1 MKKSID
7 NIKNQL
13 NYSKAGKYSTYFY
26 SYVFNMNSETN
37 KKLLKLKKRK
47 KLYNDILQEEDVSIP
62 NEDEDE
68 IDPYYQYNIFDKDY
82 SPKLVINKNQK
93 NDKEFE
99 IKGSCSYL
107 NKINS
112 KENEPV
118 MKYLKS
124 VGNLKI
130 SKNVEDGLKFLFSIH
145 FEDTLIITSG
155 KLYNEFIEK
164 FQANL
169 NNVSIIPKIIIFT
182 ADKNKFLDN
191 NKNYKN
197 YNSF

>member
-1 MKKSID
+1 MATNLLWID
-7 NIKNQL
+7 SQ
-13 NYSKAGKYSTYFY
+13 
-26 SYVFNMNSETN
+26 
-37 KKLLKLKKRK
+37 
-47 KLYNDILQEEDVSIP
+47 
-62 NEDEDE
+62 
-68 IDPYYQYNIFDKDY
+68 
-82 SPKLVINKNQK
+82 INT
-93 NDKEFE
+93 
-99 IKGSCSYL
+99 
-107 NKINS
+107 

-124 VGNLKI
+124 VGNLKV

-197 YNSF
+197 YNSFYKFVGISGSIDELKDFIFNKKLYNFEFLDSKEKLNLFFFKLYWIK